1 MDLPD
6 SDIACAAKQLVFD
19 VSPVFVANHCVRSYL
34 FARELATA
42 KPRSTDR
49 LTGCA
54 CVDVKKVPFEL
65 G

>member
-1 MDLPD
+1 LEFYRYPAEHWIHLRTTNPIE
-6 SDIACAAKQLVFD
+6 STFAT
-19 VSPVFVANHCVRSYL
+19 VRL
-34 FARELATA
+34 RTRVT